1 MAELKEGDR
10 VLIIPQPGERRNY
23 PWIKIGEVGVIDQ
36 IVHDEWAGGAAS
48 YIVKTDF
55 YGALFQGYPE
65 EIGLVGDSE
74 WIEKM
79 KIAEIEEVQDG

>member
-1 MAELKEGDR
+1 MDELKEGDR
-10 VLIIPQPGERRNY
+10 VIIVPQPGARRNF

-36 IVHDEWAGGAAS
+36 IVHDECDGGVSS

-65 EIGLVGDSE
+65 EVGLVDDSE

>member
-1 MAELKEGDR
+1 MAKLKEGDR
-10 VLIIPQPGERRNY
+10 VRIIPQPGARRNF
-23 PWIKIGEVGVIDQ
+23 PWIKVGEVGVIDT
-36 IVHDEWAGGAAS
+36 IVHDESAGGVSS

-55 YGALFQGYPE
+55 YGALFQGYPSE
-65 EIGLVGDSE
+65 VGSVDDPE